1 MELLLRTVHQIIKYM
16 KIAYISSY
24 PPRECG
30 IATFNHNLLR
40 AIGHDK
46 VAVSDDSFVVA
57 MNDAEGLDE
66 YEYPKEVKY
75 IIRQENQKDYIR
87 AADYINTSLAD
98 ACILEHEF
106 GIYGGESGVYILP
119 LIARLKKPLI
129 TIFHTIL
136 KDPNYMQLT
145 IIREIAKHSSRIVV
159 MSHRAVG
166 FLTSIY
172 GIPFSKIQLIEHG
185 VPDLEAKAEN
195 PVKQSLAFKNK
206 KVLFTFGLIS
216 RNKGLETV
224 IEALPAIVAKNP
236 DVMYVIL
243 GTTHP
248 GVIKNSGEEYRDS
261 LKRLAKKL
269 NVEANLTFINK
280 FVSEEELFDYLT
292 AADMY
297 ITPYLNEA
305 QITSGT
311 LSYAVG
317 SGAAVISTPYWHA
330 QELLA
335 DDRGRL
341 FDFRDSESLAL
352 IVNEL
357 FADEE
362 KLKLLK
368 SNAYEYGLHLRWPST
383 GQVFIDVLDEA
394 VSKYLSQMEKAGKQI
409 IDPDMM
415 PAFSLAH
422 VQRLTDDT
430 GIVQHAKYGIPNLK
444 EGYCVDDNSRAL
456 ILAILA
462 YQQNKSKGALELLPI
477 YLSFIQYMQCEDGNF
492 RNFLSFK
499 REYLDD
505 VGSEDSFGRTV
516 WALGYL
522 ISNAPNNSYREFAKD
537 LFLKSASHF
546 KNLTHLRGI
555 ANTLIGLAKYMEA
568 HPYDEHIREQM
579 DLLVAP
585 LKAAYKANKTNEW
598 HWFEGKMTYDNGILP
613 LALFS
618 YYEVS
623 KDQES
628 LDIGL
633 ESMEFL
639 SQKTLADGYLNPVG
653 NDGWLFK
660 EGLEMALYDQQA
672 IETMAMVLMYFKAYE
687 ITQNLLYIKE
697 MYLCYQW
704 FLGENSLHLPLYDH
718 ETKGCGDGLQPHG
731 VNRNQGAESTL
742 AYWISHLMVLQA
754 LESEYEYVQSG
765 DLLSLQKE
773 TNNPL
778 I

>member
-1 MELLLRTVHQIIKYM
+1 M

-46 VAVSDDSFVVA
+46 VAISGDSFVVA
-57 MNDAEGLDE
+57 MNDSEHLHE

-106 GIYGGESGVYILP
+106 GIYGGESGNYILP
-119 LIARLKKPLI
+119 LIARLQKPLI

-136 KDPNYMQLT
+136 KDPNYLQLT
-145 IIREIAKHSSRIVV
+145 IIREIAKHSSRVVV

-166 FLTSIY
+166 FLTGIY

-185 VPDLEAKAEN
+185 VPDLEAKTDN

-224 IEALPAIVAKNP
+224 IQALPKIVAQNP

-261 LKRLAKKL
+261 LKKLAKKL
-269 NVEANLTFINK
+269 NVSNNLTFIKK

-317 SGAAVISTPYWHA
+317 AGAAVISTPYWHA

-335 DDRGRL
+335 DNRGHL
-341 FDFRDSESLAL
+341 FDFRDADGLAK
-352 IVNEL
+352 IVNDL
-357 FADEE
+357 FEDEV
-362 KLKLLK
+362 KLKKLR

-383 GQVFIDVLDEA
+383 GQVYIDVLEEA
-394 VSKYLSQMEKAGKQI
+394 VSKYLSEKENGSKQI

-422 VQRLTDDT
+422 VHRLTDDT

-444 EGYCVDDNSRAL
+444 EGYCLDDNSRAL

-462 YQQNKSKGALELLPI
+462 YQQNKSKAALELLPI
-477 YLSFIQYMQCEDGNF
+477 YLSFIQYMQCDDGNF

-499 REYLDD
+499 REYLDE

-537 LFLKSASHF
+537 LFLKSAPHF
-546 KNLTHLRGI
+546 SKLTHLRGI
-555 ANTLIGLAKYMEA
+555 ANTVVGLGKYLEA
-568 HPYDEHIREQM
+568 HPYDGHIKEQM
-579 DLLVAP
+579 NLLIVP
-585 LKAAYKANKTNEW
+585 LKAAYNLNRSDNW
-598 HWFEGKMTYDNGILP
+598 HWFEDKMTYDNGILP
-613 LALFS
+613 LALLCH
-618 YYEVS
+618 YEVS
-623 KDQES
+623 KDEES
-628 LDIGL
+628 LTMAL
-633 ESMEFL
+633 ESMQFL
-639 SQKTLADGYLNPVG
+639 SRHTMYDGYLNPVG

-660 EGLEMALYDQQA
+660 EGGQMALYDQQA

-687 ITQNLLYIKE
+687 ITLDLSYVKQ

-742 AYWISHLMVLQA
+742 AYWISHLIVLRA
-754 LESEYEYVQSG
+754 LESEYEYIQDG
-765 DLLSLQKE
+765 ELFGIQKTE
-773 TNNPL
+773 ENNRL

>member
-1 MELLLRTVHQIIKYM
+1 M

-40 AIGHDK
+40 AIGSDK

-57 MNDAEGLDE
+57 MNDSEHLGE

-75 IIRQENQKDYIR
+75 VIRQENQKDYIR

-106 GIYGGESGVYILP
+106 GIYGGESGIYILP
-119 LIARLKKPLI
+119 LIARLQKPLI

-136 KDPNYMQLT
+136 KDPNYLQLT
-145 IIREIAKHSSRIVV
+145 IIREIAKHSSRVVV

-166 FLTSIY
+166 FLTGIY

-185 VPDLEAKAEN
+185 VPDLEAKIEN

-224 IEALPAIVAKNP
+224 IEALPKIVAQNP

-261 LKRLAKKL
+261 LKKLAKKL
-269 NVEANLTFINK
+269 NVSDNLTFINK

-317 SGAAVISTPYWHA
+317 AGAAVISTPYWHA

-335 DDRGRL
+335 DNRGRL
-341 FDFRDSESLAL
+341 FDFRDSDGLAN

-357 FADEE
+357 FKE
-362 KLKLLK
+362 KDKLEQLR

-394 VSKYLSQMEKAGKQI
+394 VSKYLSEKEKGGKQI

-444 EGYCVDDNSRAL
+444 EGYCLDDNSRAL

-462 YQQNKSKGALELLPI
+462 YQQNKSKAALELLPI
-477 YLSFIQYMQCEDGNF
+477 YLSFIQYMQCDDGNF

-499 REYLDD
+499 REYLDE

-522 ISNAPNNSYREFAKD
+522 ISNAPNNSYREFGKD
-537 LFLKSASHF
+537 LFLKSAPHF
-546 KNLTHLRGI
+546 SKLTHLRGI
-555 ANTLIGLAKYMEA
+555 ANTVIGLEKYLEA
-568 HPYDEHIREQM
+568 HPYDGHIKEQM
-579 DLLVAP
+579 NMLIVP
-585 LKAAYKANKTNEW
+585 LKAAYQTHRNDKW
-598 HWFEGKMTYDNGILP
+598 HWFEEKMTYDNGILP
-613 LALFS
+613 LALLCH
-618 YYEVS
+618 YQVT
-623 KDQES
+623 KDEES
-628 LDIGL
+628 LSMAL
-633 ESMEFL
+633 ESMAFL
-639 SQKTLADGYLNPVG
+639 SKHTISDGYLNPVG

-660 EGLEMALYDQQA
+660 EGGQMALYDQQA

-687 ITQNLLYIKE
+687 ITLDLGYIKQ

-704 FLGENSLHLPLYDH
+704 FLGENSLKLPLYDH

-742 AYWISHLMVLQA
+742 AYWISHLIVLQA
-754 LESEYEYVQSG
+754 LESEYEYIQSG
-765 DLLSLQKE
+765 ELFGIQKE
-773 TNNPL
+773 ENKRL

>member
-1 MELLLRTVHQIIKYM
+1 M

-57 MNDAEGLDE
+57 MNDSEHLGE

-75 IIRQENQKDYIR
+75 VIRQENQKDYIR

-106 GIYGGESGVYILP
+106 GIYGGESGIYILP
-119 LIARLKKPLI
+119 LIARLQKPLI

-136 KDPNYMQLT
+136 KDPNYLQLT
-145 IIREIAKHSSRIVV
+145 IIREIAKHSSRVVV

-166 FLTSIY
+166 FLTGIY

-185 VPDLEAKAEN
+185 VPDLEAKVEN

-224 IEALPAIVAKNP
+224 IEALPKIVAQNP

-261 LKRLAKKL
+261 LKKLAKKL
-269 NVEANLTFINK
+269 NVSDNLTFINK

-317 SGAAVISTPYWHA
+317 AGAAVISTPYWHA

-335 DDRGRL
+335 DNRGRL
-341 FDFRDSESLAL
+341 FDFRDGDGLAN

-357 FADEE
+357 FKE
-362 KLKLLK
+362 KDKLAQLR

-394 VSKYLSQMEKAGKQI
+394 VSKYLSEIEKGGKQI

-444 EGYCVDDNSRAL
+444 EGYCLDDNSRAL

-462 YQQNKSKGALELLPI
+462 YQQNKSKAALELLPI
-477 YLSFIQYMQCEDGNF
+477 YLSFIQYMQCDDGNF

-499 REYLDD
+499 REYLDE

-522 ISNAPNNSYREFAKD
+522 ISNAPNNSYREFGKD
-537 LFLKSASHF
+537 LFLKSAPHF
-546 KNLTHLRGI
+546 SKLTHLRGI
-555 ANTLIGLAKYMEA
+555 ANTVIGLEKYLEA
-568 HPYDEHIREQM
+568 HPYDGHIKEQM
-579 DLLVAP
+579 NMLIVP
-585 LKAAYKANKTNEW
+585 LKVAYQTHRNDKW
-598 HWFEGKMTYDNGILP
+598 HWFEEKMTYDNGILP
-613 LALFS
+613 LALLCH
-618 YYEVS
+618 YQVT
-623 KDQES
+623 KDEES
-628 LDIGL
+628 LSMAL
-633 ESMEFL
+633 ESMAFL
-639 SQKTLADGYLNPVG
+639 SKHTICDGYLNPVG

-660 EGLEMALYDQQA
+660 EGGQMALYDQQA

-687 ITQNLLYIKE
+687 ITLDLGYIKQ

-704 FLGENSLHLPLYDH
+704 FLGENSLKLPLYDH

-742 AYWISHLMVLQA
+742 AYWISHLIVLQA
-754 LESEYEYVQSG
+754 LESEYEYIQSG
-765 DLLSLQKE
+765 ELFGIQKE
-773 TNNPL
+773 ENKRL

>member
-1 MELLLRTVHQIIKYM
+1 M
-16 KIAYISSY
+16 KIAYISTY

-30 IATFNHNLLR
+30 IATFNNNLLN
-40 AIGHDK
+40 AIGQHK
-46 VAVSDDSFVVA
+46 NMVSEDSFVVA
-57 MNDAEGLDE
+57 MNDADTIDE
-66 YEYPKEVKY
+66 YEYPDEVKY

-98 ACILEHEF
+98 ACILEHEY
-106 GIYGGESGVYILP
+106 GIFGGESGVYILP
-119 LIARLKKPLI
+119 LLARLQKPLI

-145 IIREIAKHSSRIVV
+145 VLREVAKYSSRIVV

-172 GIPFSKIQLIEHG
+172 GIPFEKIQLIEHG
-185 VPDLEAKAEN
+185 VPDLEPKAEN
-195 PVKQSLAFKNK
+195 PVRNSLAFKGK

-224 IEALPAIVAKNP
+224 IEALPKIVEKNP

-248 GVIKNSGEEYRDS
+248 GVIRNSGEEYRDS

-269 NVEANLTFINK
+269 NVENNLTFINK
-280 FVSEEELFDYLT
+280 FVSEQELHDYLT
-292 AADMY
+292 ACEMY

-317 SGAAVISTPYWHA
+317 AGAAVISTPYWHA

-335 DDRGRL
+335 DHRGRL
-341 FDFRDSESLAL
+341 FDFKDSVALAD

-357 FADEE
+357 FDDPL
-362 KLKLLK
+362 KLKQLK
-368 SNAYEYGLHLRWPST
+368 SNAFEYGLHMRWPST
-383 GQVFIDVLDEA
+383 GEVFIDVLDEA
-394 VSKYLSQMEKAGKQI
+394 IAKFLSEKEIGNKPI

-422 VQRLTDDT
+422 IQRLTDDT

-444 EGYCVDDNSRAL
+444 EGYCLDDNARAL
-456 ILAILA
+456 ILTILA
-462 YQQNKSKGALELLPI
+462 YQQNKSKAALDLLPI
-477 YLSFIQYMQCEDGNF
+477 YLSYIQYMQCDDGNF

-499 REYLDD
+499 REYLDE
-505 VGSEDSFGRTV
+505 VGSEDSFGRTI
-516 WALGYL
+516 WSLGYL
-522 ISNAPNNSYREFAKD
+522 INNAPNNSYREFARE
-537 LFLKSASHF
+537 LFLKSVPHF
-546 KNLTHLRGI
+546 KQLKHLRGI
-555 ANTLIGLAKYMEA
+555 ANTMIGLSHFMKANK
-568 HPYDEHIREQM
+568 YDEHIKEQL
-579 DLLVAP
+579 DLLAEP
-585 LKAAYKANKTNEW
+585 LKAAYRNNKIGHW
-598 HWFEGKMTYDNGILP
+598 LWFEEKMTYDNAILP
-613 LALFS
+613 LALLAH
-618 YYEVS
+618 YEITHD
-623 KDQES
+623 KES
-628 LDIGL
+628 MDIAL

-639 SQKTLADGYLNPVG
+639 SQKTLIHGYLNPVG
-653 NDGWLFK
+653 NDGWLYRD
-660 EGLEMALYDQQA
+660 GGEMALYDQQA

-687 ITQNLLYIKE
+687 ITHDLTYIRQ

-704 FLGENSLHLPLYDH
+704 FLGENSLHLPLYDY
-718 ETKGCGDGLQPHG
+718 ETKGCGDGLQTYG

-742 AYWISHLMVLQA
+742 AYWISHLVVLKA
-754 LESEYEYVQSG
+754 LESEYEFIQSA
-765 DLLSLQKE
+765 DLMAAQKQVF
-773 TNNPL
+773 N
-778 I
+778 